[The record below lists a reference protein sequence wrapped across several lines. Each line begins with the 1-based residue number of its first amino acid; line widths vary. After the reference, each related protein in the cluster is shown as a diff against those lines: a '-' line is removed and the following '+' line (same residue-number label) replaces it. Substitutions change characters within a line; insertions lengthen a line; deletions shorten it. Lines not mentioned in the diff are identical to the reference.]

1 MDKLEKYR
9 VQWWNQGNLHPMA
22 EWDEIKLPYILV
34 KDVTIDKY
42 EECDVT
48 IYELPSQAHEVCIG
62 AIVKLMMKQC
72 SPADETDA
80 EIYSFGATRTRASG
94 FSKESNQSFRPMKP
108 TVISPYGSNG
118 KNKPWPNLV
127 VEVAFSE
134 SVGHVKEKAW
144 NYWLHNN
151 HVHDVIVVKIDYV
164 PKDQIPQHMKVWHYC
179 VSGTYVQ
186 QKLKPINKFEF
197 GTHDE
202 NGNSLNYLQGTHVI
216 RIPLDCLYYNVE
228 PSIQIPKSILP
239 DPILLDFFSVR
250 QAILRT
256 FGKVS

>member
-1 MDKLEKYR
+1 
-9 VQWWNQGNLHPMA
+9 MA
-22 EWDEIKLPYILV
+22 EWDKIKLPYILV
-34 KDVTIDKY
+34 KDITIDKY
-42 EECDVT
+42 EERADQFNVHGCWEWGAKLEKNGIVLGDVT

-80 EIYSFGATRTRASG
+80 EIYSFGATI
-94 FSKESNQSFRPMKP
+94 
-108 TVISPYGSNG
+108 ISPYGSNG

-134 SVGHVKEKAW
+134 SVGHVKEKAQ

-151 HVHDVIVVKIDYV
+151 CVHDVIVVKIDYV
-164 PKDQIPQHMKVWHYC
+164 PKDQIPQHMKVIWHYC

-197 GTHDE
+197 
-202 NGNSLNYLQGTHVI
+202 
-216 RIPLDCLYYNVE
+216 E

-239 DPILLDFFSVR
+239 DPILLDFFPVR